1 LSALNELDELI
12 DLRHIFFKGDW
23 SMAGPKLIP
32 GVRGGASR
40 RAESNAELA
49 FTTATFFIGPDQ
61 AMPKGTT
68 GFKLK
73 VPDTASRVLANSPKP
88 MKALLQGYGDA
99 IAKSRTAGRRVS
111 FRVDVDPEGETIVTP
126 VEEIT
131 VTSESEVDDV
141 LAPELDVALAAARE
155 RGRLRAAEI
164 LSGDD
169 MVSADAFARILG
181 TTRVTVNTKRQ
192 SGQILG
198 LDGAKRGFRFPVWQ
212 LDAEGRPYAALS
224 ILHERLGG
232 PWAVYRFL
240 VQPNGEL
247 DGLTGREALERGKIK
262 ATLEAAESVGRD
274 FR

>member
-1 LSALNELDELI
+1 
-12 DLRHIFFKGDW
+12 
-23 SMAGPKLIP
+23 MAASKSKTGIRS
-32 GVRGGASR
+32 GAGRRVRTVEKS
-40 RAESNAELA
+40 A
-49 FTTATFFIGPDQ
+49 FTTTSFFVGPDHIL
-61 AMPKGTT
+61 PKGTA

-73 VPDTASRVLANSPKP
+73 VPDTASKVLTSSPQR

-111 FRVDVDPEGETIVTP
+111 FRVDVDPEGETVVTP
-126 VEEIT
+126 FEEAIAAAAEEAT
-131 VTSESEVDDV
+131 
-141 LAPELDVALAAARE
+141 APDTELQVALAAARE

-164 LSGDD
+164 LGGDD
-169 MVSADAFARILG
+169 MVSADAFAKMLG

-212 LDAEGRPYAALS
+212 LDAEGKPYSELS
-224 ILHERLGG
+224 VLHERLGG

-240 VQPNGEL
+240 VQPHGEL
-247 DGLTGREALERGKIK
+247 NGLTGREALERGKIK
-262 ATLEAAESVGRD
+262 ITLKAAESVGRD